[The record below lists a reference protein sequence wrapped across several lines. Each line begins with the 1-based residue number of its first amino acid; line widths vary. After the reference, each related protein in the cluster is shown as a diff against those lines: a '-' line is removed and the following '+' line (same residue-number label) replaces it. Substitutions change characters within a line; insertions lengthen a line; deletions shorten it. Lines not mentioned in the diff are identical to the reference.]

1 MDDINIH
8 NSAKLYINRYGAD
21 ASVRAAMTSEAM
33 LASGDLKGF
42 NAWMRIGWAIED
54 LQATAGKTTL

>member
-8 NSAKLYINRYGAD
+8 GSAKLYINRYGAD

-42 NAWMRIGWAIED
+42 NVSYSPRIG
-54 LQATAGKTTL
+54 Q